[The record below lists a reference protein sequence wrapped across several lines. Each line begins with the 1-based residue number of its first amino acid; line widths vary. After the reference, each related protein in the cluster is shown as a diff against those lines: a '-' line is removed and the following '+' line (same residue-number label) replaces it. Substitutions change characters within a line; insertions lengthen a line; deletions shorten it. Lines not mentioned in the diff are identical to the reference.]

1 MAKEDLYRK
10 KAYYSR
16 QQSKPSA
23 LETKWDLLAMLAFL
37 LIFIFILEV
46 GVYLI
51 SIIA

>member
-1 MAKEDLYRK
+1 MAKEDSSQK

-23 LETKWDLLAMLAFL
+23 LGTKWDLLAMLAFL